1 MHTINRPIFNQD
13 NQKIRPIMKII
24 LIQFLAVNAF
34 YMQRSALNSTITA
47 LDTKILLETT
57 AEVPCDWPWARRHAF
72 AIAGFIIG
80 LFFFPICMYCTGFR
94 EDGPAANSCA
104 SDAQR

>member
-1 MHTINRPIFNQD
+1 
-13 NQKIRPIMKII
+13 MKTI
-24 LIQFLAVNAF
+24 LIQFLAANAF
-34 YMQRSALNSTITA
+34 YMQRGAFNSTTTS
-47 LDTKILLETT
+47 LDTTILFETT
-57 AEVPCDWPWARRHAF
+57 TEVPCDWPWARRHAF

-80 LFFFPICMYCTGFR
+80 LLFFPICMYCMGFR